1 MGRWAF
7 LLLLALTAPLPAQE
21 RRIEVVIE
29 GNQQGLDAWVEGFRG
44 RALAVGIS
52 LAAFQEGMAG
62 VTFLP
67 KVVER
72 DRRQD
77 EFTKAIWD
85 YLDKAVSEDR
95 IALGKRAL
103 RDQAAVL
110 DRIEATYGVDRQA
123 VVAIWGLESSYG
135 AVRGDIP
142 TISALATLAYDGRRG
157 AFFEGE
163 LTEALRI
170 LQGGHVAPGAML
182 GSWAGAMGHTQ
193 FMPSSWAKLAVDFD
207 GDGKRNIWSDDPA
220 DALAS
225 TAAYLAKAGWKKG
238 APWGR
243 EVRLPEGFD
252 YLLAGPRTQKPL
264 AYWAGL
270 GVTDA
275 AGGALAGEDWASLL
289 LPAGAGGPAFLIF
302 DNFAAIETYNLA
314 DSYVIAVGH
323 LADRLA
329 GGGPFL
335 APWPRDLRVLDYFER
350 IELQERLTTAG
361 FDTLGADAKM
371 GPRTLAA
378 IRGYQVKSGLLPDGY
393 PSLPLLE
400 RLRSEQP
407 VR

>member
-1 MGRWAF
+1 M
-7 LLLLALTAPLPAQE
+7 
-21 RRIEVVIE
+21 
-29 GNQQGLDAWVEGFRG
+29 
-44 RALAVGIS
+44 
-52 LAAFQEGMAG
+52 
-62 VTFLP
+62 
-67 KVVER
+67 
-72 DRRQD
+72 
-77 EFTKAIWD
+77 
-85 YLDKAVSEDR
+85 
-95 IALGKRAL
+95 
-103 RDQAAVL
+103 
-110 DRIEATYGVDRQA
+110 
-123 VVAIWGLESSYG
+123 
-135 AVRGDIP
+135 
-142 TISALATLAYDGRRG
+142 
-157 AFFEGE
+157 
-163 LTEALRI
+163 
-170 LQGGHVAPGAML
+170 
-182 GSWAGAMGHTQ
+182 
-193 FMPSSWAKLAVDFD
+193 
-207 GDGKRNIWSDDPA
+207 
-220 DALAS
+220 
-225 TAAYLAKAGWKKG
+225 
-238 APWGR
+238 
-243 EVRLPEGFD
+243 RLPEGFD

-275 AGGALAGEDWASLL
+275 AGGTLAGEDWASLL

-335 APWPRDLRVLDYFER
+335 APWPRELRVLDYFER

-378 IRGYQVKSGLLPDGY
+378 IRGYQVKSGLLADGY